1 MYHCGVRAKHWF
13 VGSVLFGTFLMT
25 ECECLDFFVDEA
37 CGAFLAR
44 MDRIMCIGVA
54 CLFLGGRSD
63 MTIDVLSRCNKGKH
77 LVWLVLVS

>member
-1 MYHCGVRAKHWF
+1 
-13 VGSVLFGTFLMT
+13 MT

-44 MDRIMCIGVA
+44 KDRIMCIGVA

-77 LVWLVLVS
+77 VSVGICFCGVCGVNSNSVGLIVLFS